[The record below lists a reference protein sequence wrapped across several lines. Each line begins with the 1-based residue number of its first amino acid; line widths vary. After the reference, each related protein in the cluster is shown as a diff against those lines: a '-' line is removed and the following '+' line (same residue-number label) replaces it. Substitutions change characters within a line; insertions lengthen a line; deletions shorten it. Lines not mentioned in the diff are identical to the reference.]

1 MSFARRANR
10 FKLKAQVQAVVMN
23 VLFNT
28 NPQEVPVFA
37 ATLRAGGVFSV
48 LSVLLFYRS
57 KPIKAIISDLVQVM
71 TLW

>member
-10 FKLKAQVQAVVMN
+10 FELKAQVRVVVMN

-28 NPQEVPVFA
+28 NLQEVPVFA

-48 LSVLLFYRS
+48 SVLLFYQS
-57 KPIKAIISDLVQVM
+57 KPIKAILSDLVQVM